1 MTNDEAVRRL
11 FNACRVAGVDPDLIF
26 RHFADADV
34 RSYGEALERGW
45 IDPASLPR
53 WMSCT
58 AATIASGRCL
68 CRTCLRERGHA

>member
-53 WMSCT
+53 WMSST
-58 AATIASGRCL
+58 ERTIREGRCL
-68 CRTCLRERGHA
+68 CPACLQTRGFA